1 MEIIVTLQ
9 GNTPFQVDSSDQVL
23 VWTE

>member
-1 MEIIVTLQ
+1 MAIIVTQQ